1 VEAHADAVVIDGCQD
16 LDVVKEATVE
26 DYPAAQYLVGAPALP
41 PDGTPVNR
49 EKFGGKVR
57 EFQFLPLL

>member
-1 VEAHADAVVIDGCQD
+1 VIDGCQD